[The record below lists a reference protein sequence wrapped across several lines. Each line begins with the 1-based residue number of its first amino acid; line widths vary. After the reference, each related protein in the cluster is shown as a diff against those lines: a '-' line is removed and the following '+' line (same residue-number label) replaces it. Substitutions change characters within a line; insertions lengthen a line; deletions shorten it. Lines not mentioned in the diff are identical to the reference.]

1 MSTPGK
7 PRKPYSGRRPDAIA
21 INTTVDR
28 DAVAILKQYC
38 QDGRRGLGR
47 FISRLAYEH
56 QAREQE
62 RMRVREQIEGIL
74 QGANTL

>member
-7 PRKPYSGRRPDAIA
+7 PRKPYSGRRPDAIV
-21 INTTVDR
+21 INTTVDY
-28 DAVAILKQYC
+28 DAVAILRQYC

-56 QAREQE
+56 AAREQGRGRLRQE
-62 RMRVREQIEGIL
+62 IEGVL
-74 QGANTL
+74 TAENRL